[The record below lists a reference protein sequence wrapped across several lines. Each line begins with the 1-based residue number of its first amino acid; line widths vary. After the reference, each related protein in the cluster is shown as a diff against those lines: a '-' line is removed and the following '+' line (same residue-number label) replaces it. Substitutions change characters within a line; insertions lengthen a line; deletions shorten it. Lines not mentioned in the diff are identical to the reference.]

1 MMTTTSRVTKLQQQ
15 SQNFEEQKK
24 MLNDDDDDA
33 GQIGQ
38 DFEEETTNIRHLG
51 LGSAQNLQDLNGKN
65 SMISPFLFN
74 YPQRANS
81 RVGKS
86 N

>member
-1 MMTTTSRVTKLQQQ
+1 MMTTTSRVTKLPQQQ

-24 MLNDDDDDA
+24 MLNDDDA